1 MNNQI
6 HSFFDKKDHQSFKI
20 WNKFCKTQ
28 YKNDSIEYAGQCCRV
43 SKTNKQLKSF
53 SIQIGHETLYAFK
66 NNLPLGMLQLTVVVL
81 LFKKYDD
88 KEILR
93 LKKNGQYVDIYHDK
107 HKQLREIL
115 ISKCILTTFHND
127 YKVIK
132 MIGKGTFASVYLAVR
147 NFNGVQHAVKAF
159 SKQYINQ
166 QFRGREGLENEIR
179 VMRRLNEKSI
189 LHLHEVHETQHSIYF
204 ILDLLEGG
212 ELFNR
217 FQTTIYSAQRI
228 QKLMHNMLKAL
239 FHMHSKQCMHRDLK
253 PENLLLKSK
262 DNDTDIVIADL
273 GLAHIMDQQPLYKR
287 CGTPGFVAP
296 EILKYNDQSPFY
308 NEKCDI
314 FSAGVIFYFMVT
326 GFHPFSG
333 QNYKEI
339 LKSNQE
345 CKINFD
351 HKSLK
356 KGPYNLRKLLKKML
370 KADPANRYTADECLK
385 HQYFQQIFNQ
395 EDLTDK
401 VVLEQDTEFQTPLQ
415 IQKSE
420 DNQEGSMQLMT
431 RQSQW
436 NGETQ
441 TVGSLSNCS
450 NKSSANSPNKS
461 DRQQSNPSKFSQFC
475 TYMKQEGLLFNN
487 PNSQKNKQNHDL
499 HKQALRNSYYQKQKS
514 QDDEYAIEDEQIN
527 IIKQLSQLNAQ
538 KPKMG
543 FIKKSQS
550 LDVD

>member
-1 MNNQI
+1 MNNEIQ
-6 HSFFDKKDHQSFKI
+6 SFFDIKDHQKIKI

-28 YKNDSIEYAGQCCRV
+28 YKNDIIEYEGQCCRV

-53 SIQIGHETLYAFK
+53 SIQIGQETLYAFK
-66 NNLPLGMLQLTVVVL
+66 NNQPQGMLLLSVVVL
-81 LFKKYDD
+81 LYKRYDD
-88 KEILR
+88 KEIVR
-93 LKKNGQYVDIYHDK
+93 LKKNGQYVDIYNDNY
-107 HKQLREIL
+107 KQLRDVL
-115 ISKCILTTFHND
+115 ISKCIITTFHND
-127 YKVIK
+127 FKVIK

-147 NFNGVQHAVKAF
+147 NVNGVQYAVKAF

-179 VMRRLNEKSI
+179 VMRRLKQKNI

-217 FQTTIYSAQRI
+217 FQTTIYSALRI
-228 QKLMHNMLKAL
+228 QQLMYNILKAL
-239 FHMHSKQCMHRDLK
+239 SHMHSKQCMHRDLK

-296 EILKYNDQSPFY
+296 EILNYNDQTPFY

-326 GFHPFSG
+326 GLNPFSG

-351 HKSLK
+351 IKSLK
-356 KGPYNLRKLLKKML
+356 KGPQNLRRLMKKML
-370 KADPANRYTADECLK
+370 KADPADRYTAEECLK
-385 HQYFQQIFNQ
+385 HQYFQEMLQSNDQ
-395 EDLTDK
+395 TDK
-401 VVLEQDTEFQTPLQ
+401 FGLEQEAEFQTQLQ
-415 IQKSE
+415 IQNSE
-420 DNQEGSMQLMT
+420 DNQGGSMQLMT
-431 RQSQW
+431 KLSQW

-450 NKSSANSPNKS
+450 NNSSANSPNKS
-461 DRQQSNPSKFSQFC
+461 DKQQSNPSKFSQFC
-475 TYMKQEGLLFNN
+475 NQMKQEGLLQNN
-487 PNSQKNKQNHDL
+487 LNSQKKKKNHDL
-499 HKQALRNSYYQKQKS
+499 HKFALRNSYYQKQGSK
-514 QDDEYAIEDEQIN
+514 DDQYAIEDEQIS
-527 IIKQLSQLNAQ
+527 ISKQLSQLNEQ